1 LKTQSKTIK
10 KTVAIEC
17 FTNHAG
23 KRVLYEI
30 ESAYKKMLVEMIDF
44 ALKNKATQKILNQIF
59 YKKYRNEFPWLATR
73 VIKGSYRDV
82 LRRVKSFNKLKRK
95 GIAKTDKPTVS
106 RVTITF
112 SDSQD
117 WKLRNGAIWIKSDVI
132 KDDWLELKYRDT
144 KLLHGYLY
152 HYDGWELAEELKIKL
167 VDGRIFC
174 YLTFKKEVELKE
186 SKNVLAVDVNEN
198 NVTAVLFKD
207 GKITEA
213 YRVETGL
220 GNLVIS
226 YSERRKRITQG
237 RSTKD
242 REVKKAL
249 KKLREKERK
258 EDTIYQTSGILEEIA
273 VKNDATIVVGEVFK
287 GKKKIEEKTYS
298 NKLRHRIHQWS
309 VVKLVDVLSNK
320 PIYVD
325 TINEAYTS
333 TTDPFTRKRL
343 KTFSPLM
350 MRYAW
355 RGRKRVKV
363 VKFKLRIA
371 ENGLD
376 RDLIGA
382 INIGLRYLSSNGRLM
397 ALASTEPHAVW
408 LMLMIPHLGLTQ
420 TMELK
425 VLRNN

>member
-1 LKTQSKTIK
+1 VL
-10 KTVAIEC
+10 EC
-17 FTNHAG
+17 YTNHAG
-23 KRVLYEI
+23 KSVLYEI
-30 ESAYKKMLVEMIDF
+30 ESAYKKMLVEMIGF
-44 ALKNKATQKILNQIF
+44 ALKYDATQKILHRTF
-59 YKKYRNEFPWLATR
+59 YKQYRKKFPWLATR

-82 LRRVKSFNKLKRK
+82 LKRVKSFKELKMK
-95 GIAKTDKPTVS
+95 GIAKTDKPAVR

-117 WKLRNGAIWIKSDVI
+117 WKLENGAIWIKSNTI
-132 KDDWLELKYRDT
+132 KEEWLELKYRDT
-144 KLLHGYLY
+144 KLLHRHLY
-152 HYDGWELAEELKIKL
+152 HHHGGWELAEELKIKL
-167 VDGRIFC
+167 INGRIFC
-174 YLTFKKEVELKE
+174 YLTFKKEVEVKE

-207 GKITEA
+207 GKIAEA
-213 YRVETGL
+213 YRVETNI

-226 YSERRKRITQG
+226 YSERRKKITQG

-258 EDTIYQTSGILEEIA
+258 EDMICQTSSILEKIA
-273 VKNDATIVVGEVFK
+273 IKNDATIVVGEVFK

-298 NKLRHRIHQWS
+298 DRLRHRMHQWS
-309 VVKLVDVLSNK
+309 VVKLVDLLENK
-320 PIYVD
+320 PIYID

-333 TTDPFTRKRL
+333 TTDPFTGKRI

-376 RDLIGA
+376 RDVIGA
-382 INIGLRYLSSNGRLM
+382 INIGFKYLNSNGSPM
-397 ALASTEPHAVW
+397 ALGSTEPHAVW
-408 LMLMIPHLGLTQ
+408 LKLMIPHLGLTQ
-420 TMELK
+420 TMK
-425 VLRNN
+425 LRISRNI

>member
-1 LKTQSKTIK
+1 MLKTESKTIK
-10 KTVAIEC
+10 KTIALEC
-17 FTNHAG
+17 YTNHVG
-23 KRVLYEI
+23 KRVLSEI
-30 ESAYKKMLVEMIDF
+30 ESAYKKMLTEMIEF
-44 ALKNKATQKILNQIF
+44 TLKNKATQKILNHIF
-59 YKKYRNEFPWLATR
+59 YKQYRKEFPWLATR

-95 GIAKTDKPTVS
+95 GIAKTERPVVK

-117 WKLRNGAIWIKSDVI
+117 WKLENGAIRIKSDVI
-132 KDDWLELKYRDT
+132 KDEWLELKYRDT
-144 KLLHGYLY
+144 KLLHRYLY
-152 HYDGWELAEELKIKL
+152 RDDGWELAEELKIKL
-167 VDGRIFC
+167 IDGKIFC
-174 YLTFKKEVELKE
+174 YLTFKKEVEVKE
-186 SKNVLAVDVNEN
+186 NKNMLAVDVNEN

-207 GKITEA
+207 GKIDEA
-213 YRVETGL
+213 YRIETNM

-226 YSERRKRITQG
+226 YSERRKRITQS

-258 EDTIYQTSGILEEIA
+258 EDTIYQTSNILEEIA
-273 VKNDATIVVGEVFK
+273 TKSDAIIVVGEVFK
-287 GKKKIEEKTYS
+287 GKKKIEKKTHS
-298 NKLRHRIHQWS
+298 DKLRHRMHQWS
-309 VVKLVDVLSNK
+309 VTKLVDVLENK

-333 TTDPFTRKRL
+333 TTDPFTGKRL
-343 KTFSPLM
+343 ETFSPLM

-355 RGRKRVKV
+355 RGRKRVRV
-363 VKFKLRIA
+363 YKFKLRIA

-382 INIGLRYLSSNGRLM
+382 INIGLRYINSNGSPM
-397 ALASTEPHAVW
+397 ALGSTEPHAVW
-408 LMLMIPHLGLTQ
+408 LKLMIPHLGLTQ

-425 VLRNN
+425 